1 MVHIAKRNLT
11 MRAYINTVGSR
22 TVDIAIV
29 AIIAATALTNQGL
42 AMPAGPNHS
51 FLAGPWELVVKMNLE
66 GEGLR
71 FPIRVSDENKPHK
84 FSNILPVMGTPIKI
98 RLEEYLPDL
107 KWETTAVQHRGGGIV
122 AKLTVKGK
130 ALEQVILLSSDEPG
144 RQSISSS
151 IGGVAIRRLYDPNT
165 AETLVRE
172 LTHPRAVGILSVWPE
187 DSNRPFEYVAKAK
200 ETITIPRSEY
210 KLTVIEYMPHYSIDT
225 RTKKVV
231 NLLEKPINPA
241 VKVAIDDGEKTFE
254 RWLWAKFRSS
264 PHKETETKLPLRMR
278 FTDFDLHGTKGKH
291 ILVATYGAKPWLL
304 LSNNRKKRAEKIV
317 LGRSYPFADKEY
329 SFSIENIMDEAII
342 KTDWKNNSESLLHPA
357 IIATIEQNG
366 TGRQTV
372 LELNKP
378 VHYKTKLG
386 TLVLLYRRRPTPQR
400 AANRTEKK

>member
-1 MVHIAKRNLT
+1 
-11 MRAYINTVGSR
+11 MRTDMKSKLRTRVVG
-22 TVDIAIV
+22 IV
-29 AIIAATALTNQGL
+29 VTAIAATTALTNSAWIDRTW
-42 AMPAGPNHS
+42 AMPAGPHHS
-51 FLAGPWELVVKMNLE
+51 FLTGPWELVVKMDLE

-71 FPIRVSDENKPHK
+71 FPIRVPDENKPHK

-122 AKLTVKGK
+122 AKLTVKGRN
-130 ALEQVILLSSDEPG
+130 LEQVILLSSDEPG

-151 IGGVAIRRLYDPNT
+151 LGSVAIRKLNDPNT

-172 LTHPRAVGILSVWPE
+172 LTHPRAVGILSVWPG
-187 DSNRPFEYVAKAK
+187 DSNQPFEYTAKTK

-225 RTKKVV
+225 KTKKVV
-231 NLLEKPINPA
+231 NRSEKPINPA
-241 VKVAIDDGEKTFE
+241 LKVAIDDGEKTFE

-264 PHKETETKLPLRMR
+264 PHKETKLPLRMR
-278 FTDFDLHGTKGKH
+278 FTDFDLRGTKGKH
-291 ILVATYGAKPWLL
+291 ILVAARGAKPWLL
-304 LSNNRKKRAEKIV
+304 LSKNRRKRAEKAI
-317 LGRSYPFADKEY
+317 LGRFYPFADKEY
-329 SFSIENIMDEAII
+329 SFSIEKIMDEAII
-342 KTDWKNNSESLLHPA
+342 KTDWKNNSDSLLHPA

-366 TGRQTV
+366 TSRQTV

-378 VHYKTKLG
+378 FHYKTKLG

-400 AANRTEKK
+400 AAN